1 MRTWLKPRMS
11 RVIEA
16 AREIQPD
23 LAVLCDSDGDVSNII
38 DDLLEIGVNAI
49 SPMQPEC
56 MDLDAIYRR
65 YQGRLVFWGTIG
77 VQKTMP
83 FGSPADV
90 RRAVRYSIETY
101 DRNGGLVIGRAHVTS
116 PDIPWENVT
125 AFFEAV
131 EEIRQ

>member
-56 MDLDAIYRR
+56 MDLDAIYLR
-65 YQGRLVFWGTIG
+65 YQWLVLCWSIEIKRADS
-77 VQKTMP
+77 VKTRPSIWDMFG
-83 FGSPADV
+83 FGSSNLLEGN
-90 RRAVRYSIETY
+90 R
-101 DRNGGLVIGRAHVTS
+101 
-116 PDIPWENVT
+116 
-125 AFFEAV
+125 F
-131 EEIRQ
+131 